1 MTTDEL
7 EALFENNDDEYI
19 EFDRVEPK
27 RSNSPDIHAFLL
39 LNELCPNG
47 ANRDMVSGAR
57 HDEIFLRVEPEE
69 LAAAATEA
77 QVIELIRCGVR
88 LSDGYLC
95 MFV

>member
-1 MTTDEL
+1 MTTKEL
-7 EALFENNDDEYI
+7 KALFKKHDDEFL
-19 EFDRVEPK
+19 EFKRVEPQ
-27 RSNSPDIHAFLL
+27 RSSPDIHAFLL

-69 LAAAATEA
+69 LAAVVTEA

-88 LSDGYLC
+88 LDDGNLC
-95 MFV
+95 MIV